1 MPDGPRESYRPTV
14 RVEPAR
20 LAEEGF
26 TTTNTSGVDSR
37 ELAALNR
44 ALERLMD
51 AGLTE
56 HDAKIAIDAAVRQW
70 LEPKDAGDADVER
83 LLAWR

>member
-1 MPDGPRESYRPTV
+1 MPDGPRESFRPTV

-20 LAEEGF
+20 TVQEGF
-26 TTTNTSGVDSR
+26 TDTNTSGVDSR
-37 ELAALNR
+37 ELVALNR
-44 ALERLMD
+44 ALRRLMD

-56 HDAKIAIDAAVRQW
+56 REAKLAIDAALRQW
-70 LEPKDAGDADVER
+70 LEPKDAGEADVER